1 MSSPDGS
8 SAVPGRALLE
18 VSGIQKRF
26 AGIVALNDVD
36 LRVEAG
42 EFSAVIGPNGAGK
55 STLFNCLT
63 GVLTPDAG
71 TVTFDGTTL
80 QGQSASSR
88 ARMGIGRTFQ
98 RIELFGGMT
107 VLDHLVV
114 AERARHLRGALLSD
128 LFRSS
133 RPTAAEME
141 RAHDVMGVLGIE
153 DLADS
158 PAESLPLGRARLVEL
173 ARALMTEPKL
183 LFLDEP
189 SSGLDRGETADMA
202 AVLRAVCDDS
212 GTAVV
217 LIEHDVAMVAE
228 LAETVWVLDYGQLIA
243 SGPTE
248 TVFADD
254 KVRAAYL
261 GVST

>member
-1 MSSPDGS
+1 MNVPD
-8 SAVPGRALLE
+8 RALLE

-36 LRVEAG
+36 LRVRAA

-63 GVLTPDAG
+63 GVLEPDAG
-71 TVTFDGTTL
+71 TVTFNGTPLTN
-80 QGQSASSR
+80 QSASRR

-98 RIELFGGMT
+98 RVELFGGMT

-114 AERARHLRGALLSD
+114 ADRARYRSGAVLAD
-128 LFRSS
+128 LFTSS
-133 RPTAAEME
+133 APTPVEME
-141 RAHDVMGVLGIE
+141 RAHDVMDLLGIE
-153 DLADS
+153 GQADD

-173 ARALMTEPKL
+173 ARALMTRPRL

-189 SSGLDRGETADMA
+189 SSGLDRTETAEMA
-202 AVLRAVCDDS
+202 QVLRAVCDDS

-217 LIEHDVAMVAE
+217 LIEHDVEMVAE

-243 SGPTE
+243 SGPTK
-248 TVFADD
+248 TVFADE
-254 KVRAAYL
+254 KVRSAYL
-261 GVST
+261 GATT

>member
-1 MSSPDGS
+1 MKVPD
-8 SAVPGRALLE
+8 RALLE

-36 LRVEAG
+36 LRVRAG
-42 EFSAVIGPNGAGK
+42 EFCAVIGPNGAGK

-63 GVLTPDAG
+63 GVLEPDAG
-71 TVTFDGTTL
+71 TVTFDGSRL
-80 QGQSASSR
+80 VNQSASRR

-98 RIELFGGMT
+98 RVELFGGMT

-114 AERARHLRGALLSD
+114 ADRARYRSGAVLAD
-128 LFRSS
+128 LFTSS
-133 RPTAAEME
+133 APTAAEKE
-141 RAHDVMGVLGIE
+141 RAHDVMHQLGIE
-153 DLADS
+153 DQAND

-173 ARALMTEPKL
+173 ARALMTRPKL

-189 SSGLDRGETADMA
+189 SSGLDRTETAEMA
-202 AVLRAVCDDS
+202 EVLRAVCDDS

-217 LIEHDVAMVAE
+217 LIEHDVEMVAG

-243 SGPTE
+243 AGPTR
-248 TVFADD
+248 TVFADE
-254 KVRAAYL
+254 KVRSAYL
-261 GVST
+261 GVAT